1 MDEDIF
7 FSLQTSRFFTFVIF
21 YHVVSILLEHVQM
34 ESFTLCLA
42 FHFHF
47 ICSKYMP
54 ILNFIVLSLSIF
66 LSFKESYWWKSTG
79 IFNYNLGL
87 ISLWT
92 QAFYQNKNIIPLTE
106 TQNRSS
112 EAMRRTFFYSTIKE
126 LNALNLEPT
135 TSFSLMETPL
145 TNNAASNYMVDSL
158 KVKKL
163 FWFLKNPCFF

>member
-66 LSFKESYWWKSTG
+66 LSFKESY
-79 IFNYNLGL
+79 
-87 ISLWT
+87 
-92 QAFYQNKNIIPLTE
+92 
-106 TQNRSS
+106 
-112 EAMRRTFFYSTIKE
+112 
-126 LNALNLEPT
+126 
-135 TSFSLMETPL
+135 
-145 TNNAASNYMVDSL
+145 
-158 KVKKL
+158 
-163 FWFLKNPCFF
+163 